1 MHFNRLSVENFGP
14 FPSVDIDLSSTRVNI
29 ITGDNGSGKTQL
41 FGAFSSAIAGR
52 RGMHFNKSGTG
63 PSSIKAELGDGDYRE
78 EVRITARLD
87 GNAVRVTPDARHI
100 AGAPRAKLL
109 QDAFK
114 DMLLLPQGSTLAF
127 DRNSFPVKMSAAE
140 VVKLTEL
147 VPAALKVNQHW
158 QSFLK
163 SGVLQDEMLSTSTGQ
178 IAQLLQAYFRRRK
191 SPVNAPLLIDDYLS
205 KADMYW
211 QEFASTL
218 ILDLAQTEQI
228 ILFTNRRIDI
238 PGANTIVLTRQEPE
252 HQSLTYFH
260 ESYTR
265 SPRTSAMSEKPKY
278 VRGNPYPAVESK
290 VCEFKEVKG
299 ERPLDSIKSLV
310 DQYVVAFLNAGVEQ
324 QGKIVWGVRD
334 KDRTI
339 QGVSLTA
346 FECDELK
353 RVVTEKLMQIK
364 PPIAPTMYGVKL
376 IEVSDGTESI
386 RDLYLLEIQ
395 VPSVQ
400 SRFLHATGRDE
411 VYVKTDAGKRKLNAI
426 ELQLEL
432 LRRHGLKGQ

>member
-1 MHFNRLSVENFGP
+1 MERLP
-14 FPSVDIDLSSTRVNI
+14 
-29 ITGDNGSGKTQL
+29 
-41 FGAFSSAIAGR
+41 
-52 RGMHFNKSGTG
+52 
-63 PSSIKAELGDGDYRE
+63 
-78 EVRITARLD
+78 
-87 GNAVRVTPDARHI
+87 
-100 AGAPRAKLL
+100 
-109 QDAFK
+109 
-114 DMLLLPQGSTLAF
+114 
-127 DRNSFPVKMSAAE
+127 
-140 VVKLTEL
+140 
-147 VPAALKVNQHW
+147 
-158 QSFLK
+158 
-163 SGVLQDEMLSTSTGQ
+163 
-178 IAQLLQAYFRRRK
+178 
-191 SPVNAPLLIDDYLS
+191 
-205 KADMYW
+205 
-211 QEFASTL
+211 
-218 ILDLAQTEQI
+218 
-228 ILFTNRRIDI
+228 
-238 PGANTIVLTRQEPE
+238 
-252 HQSLTYFH
+252 
-260 ESYTR
+260 
-265 SPRTSAMSEKPKY
+265 SAMSEKPKY